1 MKNPFRNLFCHC
13 EHFHRKCAA
22 IHGAADKDG
31 LLRRKALRNGLWQCR
46 RGVAATEFAVALPF
60 LLVLMLGGIEIS
72 RYVIIH
78 QKLEKVA
85 YTIADVVSQSDTI
98 TTAQL
103 NQAVIAAATIMEPYD
118 FSPDGVV
125 FISSVYKSGSNAPTV
140 RWQYSGGGALSASS
154 QIGAVGAVAAMPNG
168 LVLNPSDNVIISEVF
183 YRYQPFLTGGV
194 FADDEDLYKVTIFKP
209 RLGALTTPP
218 A

>member
-1 MKNPFRNLFCHC
+1 MSAYFR
-13 EHFHRKCAA
+13 
-22 IHGAADKDG
+22 I
-31 LLRRKALRNGLWQCR
+31 RNFLSCQ

-60 LLVLMLGGIEIS
+60 LLMMMLGSIEIS

-98 TTAQL
+98 TIAQL
-103 NQAVIAAATIMEPYD
+103 NQAVLSAATIMQPYA
-118 FSPDGVV
+118 FSPNGVV
-125 FISSVYKSGSNAPTV
+125 YITSVYKNGANAPII
-140 RWQYSGGGALSASS
+140 RWQYSGGGTLSRGS
-154 QIGAVGAVAAMPNG
+154 QIGVNGAVAAMPNG
-168 LVLNPSDNVIISEVF
+168 LVLNASDNVIISEVF
-183 YRYQPFLTGGV
+183 FSYEPFLTGGV
-194 FADDEDLYKVTIFKP
+194 FADNEELYKVTIFKP

>member
-1 MKNPFRNLFCHC
+1 MSRTLYIALRALGLFAPNP
-13 EHFHRKCAA
+13 AV
-22 IHGAADKDG
+22 
-31 LLRRKALRNGLWQCR
+31 LRRTLRGCKEALACQ

-60 LLVLMLGGIEIS
+60 LLVLMLGAIEIS

-98 TTAQL
+98 TIAQL
-103 NQAVIAAATIMEPYD
+103 NQAVQAAATIMQPYT
-118 FSPDGVV
+118 FSPNGVV
-125 FISSVYKSGSNAPTV
+125 FISSVYKSGTNAPTV
-140 RWQYSGGGALSASS
+140 RWQYHGGGALERESEV
-154 QIGAVGAVAAMPNG
+154 GLVGATAALPNA
-168 LVLNPSDNVIISEVF
+168 LTLNASDNVIIAEVF
-183 YRYQPFLTGGV
+183 FRYEPFLVGGI
-194 FADDEDLYKVTIFKP
+194 FADDQQLYKVTIFKP

>member
-1 MKNPFRNLFCHC
+1 M
-13 EHFHRKCAA
+13 CA
-22 IHGAADKDG
+22 IPNILKSF
-31 LLRRKALRNGLWQCR
+31 LPRKARRAAAGQFLSLGGGKTPSREAQNIMRCQ
-46 RGVAATEFAVALPF
+46 RGVAATEFAIALPF
-60 LLVLMLGGIEIS
+60 LMVTMLGAIEVS

-103 NQAVIAAATIMEPYD
+103 NQAVQAAATIMQPYE
-118 FSPDGVV
+118 FSPNGIV
-125 FISSVYKSGSNAPTV
+125 FISSVYKNGTNAPTV
-140 RWQYSGGGALSASS
+140 RWQYNGGGVLSRTSQVGVLNAAAS
-154 QIGAVGAVAAMPNG
+154 MPNG
-168 LVLNPSDNVIISEVF
+168 LTLNASDNVIISEVF
-183 YRYQPFLTGGV
+183 FRYEPFLTGGI
-194 FADDEDLYKVTIFKP
+194 FADDEELYKVTIFKP